1 MGWLQA
7 IFYSTSKN
15 QEGDSPNFDEIV
27 LIYQPIF
34 GREIN
39 LPNRSQMMTTRVLS
53 EDEISRFQS
62 DGVAYVEQAVEG
74 KWVEALNHVVDQQ
87 LDKPG
92 RWANDGNPG
101 NKSNRMFT
109 DRYLWQE
116 NSSIRDFVHHS
127 GCARLAALSTRWLGD
142 DAIWHPHAG
151 ADRTVTQE
159 QVAVNPGDTP
169 VDDSIFPCVW
179 QDS

>member
-1 MGWLQA
+1 
-7 IFYSTSKN
+7 
-15 QEGDSPNFDEIV
+15 
-27 LIYQPIF
+27 
-34 GREIN
+34 
-39 LPNRSQMMTTRVLS
+39 MMTTRVLS

-101 NKSNRMFT
+101 NKSNRIFT

-116 NSSIRDFVHHS
+116 NSTIRDFVHHS
-127 GCARLAALSTRWLGD
+127 GCARLAAQAMHSNSARFYFDHILIKEPGTATPTPWRAALSTRWLGD

-159 QVAVNPGDTP
+159 QVAVNPGDAP
-169 VDDSIFPCVW
+169 VDDSVFPCVW

>member
-87 LDKPG
+87 LDKPAAG
-92 RWANDGNPG
+92 PTTATRATRAIECSPTAN
-101 NKSNRMFT
+101 
-109 DRYLWQE
+109 LWQE